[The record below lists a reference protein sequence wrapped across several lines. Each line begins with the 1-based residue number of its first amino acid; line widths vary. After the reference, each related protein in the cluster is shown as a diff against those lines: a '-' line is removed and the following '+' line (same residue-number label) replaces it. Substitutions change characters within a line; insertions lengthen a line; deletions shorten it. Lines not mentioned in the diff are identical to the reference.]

1 MVNNT
6 EKFASH
12 FLTLEKI
19 VGDTSITI
27 RFIGKSNERN
37 PSKFISPILSD
48 VLHQSD
54 SGNKEIVLDFKE
66 LEYMNSSTITPILK
80 ILDKATREKNYRI
93 TIVYRQLLKWQD
105 LSFSALKIFELKDNK
120 IKIIGK

>member
-1 MVNNT
+1 MLNNT

-93 TIVYRQLLKWQD
+93 TIVYRQSLKWQD

>member
-1 MVNNT
+1 MLNNT

-80 ILDKATREKNYRI
+80 ILDKATREKYYRI
-93 TIVYRQLLKWQD
+93 TIAYRQSLKWQD

-120 IKIIGK
+120 IKIIGR